1 MARLCSWRPGAFLHR
16 RLDAGFRRHDEVRAG
31 RKRSVIMI
39 RRFAVYPHALEKKH
53 FRDRAQLVIPAKAGI
68 QADCSLPVASLDS
81 RRRGNDVCSMTFS
94 SKVNDIDPSPPVS
107 TVFTGEET

>member
-39 RRFAVYPHALEKKH
+39 RRFAVYPHALEKKQNLK
-53 FRDRAQLVIPAKAGI
+53 RPQNSSRVSIVSPERLGAEPPAHRR
-68 QADCSLPVASLDS
+68 S
-81 RRRGNDVCSMTFS
+81 R
-94 SKVNDIDPSPPVS
+94 
-107 TVFTGEET
+107 